1 MNWLRSFVN
10 RSPRQALVAGKIL
23 FLAGSIL
30 VLAAVFARAGAANA
44 VPAFLAWLVPQ
55 GPAGFIVAALL
66 VLAGM
71 TLILLAE
78 KAGKGRR

>member
-1 MNWLRSFVN
+1 MVL
-10 RSPRQALVAGKIL
+10 GKTL

-30 VLAAVFARAGAANA
+30 VLAAVFGRAGAAGA
-44 VPAFLAWLVPQ
+44 IPAALAWLVPESA
-55 GPAGFIVAALL
+55 PGFVVAALL

-71 TLILLAE
+71 ALILLAE